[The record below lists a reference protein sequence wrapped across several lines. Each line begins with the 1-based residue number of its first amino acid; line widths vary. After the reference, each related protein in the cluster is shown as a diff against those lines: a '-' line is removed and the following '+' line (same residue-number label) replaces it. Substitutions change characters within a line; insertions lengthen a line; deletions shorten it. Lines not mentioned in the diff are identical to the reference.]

1 MSTLMSTPMSTRFGL
16 QLSSWFSTPSPRSSN
31 GARLALCLLATVSL
45 AVLAQ
50 AKAQLLADVLVT
62 TAISATFDN
71 SVRFPSG
78 SYSAVG
84 VGADALIAR
93 VPGNDNWTDWEVYV
107 ARGLAAN
114 LQAGFVHNLATS
126 FAVAGYFEA
135 ERAETS
141 VVNGGVN
148 EAHTR
153 IVFDGPTGKR
163 LLYLVRAGQEVAWLT
178 ARSR

>member
-1 MSTLMSTPMSTRFGL
+1 MPMGALR
-16 QLSSWFSTPSPRSSN
+16 QRSN
-31 GARLALCLLATVSL
+31 AGVRLALCLLATASL
-45 AVLAQ
+45 AFWAQ
-50 AKAQLLADVLVT
+50 ARAQLLADVLVA

-84 VGADALIAR
+84 AGADALIAR
-93 VPGNDNWTDWEVYV
+93 VPGNTQWTDWEVYV

-114 LQAGFVHNLATS
+114 LQAGFVHNVATS
-126 FAVAGYFEA
+126 FAVAGYFET
-135 ERAETS
+135 ERGESS
-141 VVNGGVN
+141 VVNGGLS
-148 EAHTR
+148 ETHTR

>member
-1 MSTLMSTPMSTRFGL
+1 MTALNLGSTSFM
-16 QLSSWFSTPSPRSSN
+16 
-31 GARLALCLLATVSL
+31 RLLFTCLLAVSSL
-45 AVLAQ
+45 AVLSQ
-50 AKAQLLADVLVT
+50 ARAQLLADVLMT
-62 TAISATFDN
+62 TAISPTFDS

-84 VGADALIAR
+84 AGADALIAR
-93 VPGNDNWTDWEVYV
+93 VPGSAAWTDWEVYV

-114 LQAGFVHNLATS
+114 LQTGFVHNIATS
-126 FAVAGYFEA
+126 FAVAGYFE
-135 ERAETS
+135 EQRSEES
-141 VVNGGVN
+141 VVYGGVT

-153 IVFDGPTGKR
+153 VVFDGPSGKR